1 MKYLSKY
8 HDGIA
13 LEWQSLSWASKFLVA
28 YALIMIAVLLF
39 TYAWSLN
46 DHRFIREV
54 GIWVKPMKFMALC
67 W

>member
-28 YALIMIAVLLF
+28 YALVMIATLLF

-46 DHRFIREV
+46 DHRLIREV

>member
-1 MKYLSKY
+1 MKYLYKY
-8 HDGIA
+8 QDWIA
-13 LEWQSLSWASKFLVA
+13 LEWQSLSWSSKFLLA
-28 YALIMIAVLLF
+28 YAFIMIAALSF

>member
-8 HDGIA
+8 HYWIA
-13 LEWQSLSWASKFLVA
+13 LEWQSLSRASKFLVA
-28 YALIMIAVLLF
+28 YALVMIATLLF

-46 DHRFIREV
+46 DHRLIREV